1 MKKILVIGSLNMDL
15 VVKVD
20 HNPVT
25 GETIIGS
32 SLDYI
37 PGGKGANQA
46 YTAGK
51 LHSNVTMLG
60 AVGDDA
66 NGQVLVNNLKNA
78 GVDTSRILV
87 KKNTPSGTA
96 LITVNKEG
104 NNAITVV
111 PGSNGKVTI
120 EDIEDN
126 IDLLEKSDIVVMQ
139 MEIPIETVVY
149 VAKKA
154 KEMGK
159 IVFLDPAPVPKEFP
173 YEILPYLDFIKPNET
188 EAAMLTGIKD
198 TLSSYKEAA
207 EKLRKQGVKNV
218 AITLGKEGVYLDSE
232 ECGKTK
238 IDAID
243 VKVVDTTAAGDS
255 FTAAV
260 AFAVSNGKDYKTAV
274 DFANKVSNVT
284 VTKAGAQTSVP
295 TYEEVGE
302 FYGEDPGII

>member
-32 SLDYI
+32 SLDYV

-51 LHSNVTMLG
+51 LHADVTMLG

-120 EDIEDN
+120 EDIIN
-126 IDLLEKSDIVVMQ
+126 NMDLLEKSDIVVMQ

-232 ECGKTK
+232 KCGKTK

-295 TYEEVGE
+295 TYEEVKE
-302 FYGEDPGII
+302 FYGADPGII